1 MDLFLQQSANGL
13 VLGGAYVL
21 VALGLYLIFSAMHIP
36 NFAHGEMFA
45 LGAFLQY
52 ALMRAG
58 LPFFLGMLVVI
69 AAVGL
74 VGACLERLVF
84 RRLQTVST
92 VAVLVGSL
100 ALAIVVQELL
110 MLAFGKDPL
119 AVSAPFDGRVD
130 LGPIVIS
137 SYRLFIIAMVLVASA
152 GIGLLV
158 HRTVY
163 GRKLRA
169 LAQNK
174 EVAQL
179 TGINTSLIG
188 TATFALG
195 SALAGFA
202 GALLAPTTSIHPHM
216 GFQPT
221 LIAFVVLVVVGAG
234 GRMNTVIACGF
245 LVAVVETLAA
255 GYISNTARQI
265 VIFAGLVVFLAVRP
279 EGAVQQASSTKV
291 RL

>member
-1 MDLFLQQSANGL
+1 MDLFLQQSVNGL

-45 LGAFLQY
+45 VGAFLQY
-52 ALMRAG
+52 ALVSAG
-58 LPFFLGMLVVI
+58 VPFFVGMVVVV
-69 AAVGL
+69 ALVGL
-74 VGACLERLVF
+74 LGAGLERLVF
-84 RRLQTVST
+84 RRLQGVST
-92 VAVLVGSL
+92 VAILVGSL
-100 ALAIVVQELL
+100 ALAIVIQELL
-110 MLAFGKDPL
+110 MLVFGKDAL
-119 AVSAPFDGRVD
+119 AIAAPFSGRVE
-130 LGPIVIS
+130 LGPVVIS
-137 SYRLFIIAMVLVASA
+137 GYRLFIIFAVLAAALVL
-152 GIGLLV
+152 GLLV

-163 GRKLRA
+163 GRQLRA

-179 TGINTSLIG
+179 TGINTTLVG
-188 TATFALG
+188 TLTFALG
-195 SALAGFA
+195 SAMAGFA
-202 GALLAPTTSIHPHM
+202 GALLAPTTAIHPHM

-234 GRMNTVIACGF
+234 GRMNAVIVCGFVIAI
-245 LVAVVETLAA
+245 VETLAA
-255 GYISNTARQI
+255 GYISNTARGI
-265 VIFAGLVVFLAVRP
+265 VIFAGLVAFLAVRP

>member
-1 MDLFLQQSANGL
+1 VDLFLQQSVNGL

-52 ALMRAG
+52 ALVTAG
-58 LPFFLGMLVVI
+58 VPFFIGLVVVVV
-69 AAVGL
+69 AVGAF
-74 VGACLERLVF
+74 GAVLERLVF
-84 RRLQTVST
+84 RRLQAVST
-92 VAVLVGSL
+92 VAILVGSL
-100 ALAIVVQELL
+100 ALAIVIQEVL
-110 MLAFGKDPL
+110 MLVFGKDAL
-119 AVSAPFDGRVD
+119 AISAPFDGRVD
-130 LGPIVIS
+130 LGPVVIS
-137 SYRLFIIAMVLVASA
+137 SYRLFIIGMVVAASVA
-152 GIGLLV
+152 IGLLV

-195 SALAGFA
+195 SVLAGFA

-221 LIAFVVLVVVGAG
+221 LVAFIVLVVVGAG
-234 GRMNTVIACGF
+234 GRMNAVILCGF
-245 LVAVVETLAA
+245 LVAVIETLAA